1 MTEKL
6 KIGVVISSTRE
17 GRIGERVTAFVK
29 NAILKDQ
36 EVVPWTQSYLYVLN
50 TTGAYPPPMDNIPP
64 HTVAWKPCGFV
75 TYAIGP
81 MGGSRAAVQLRIFT
95 GGMGMMAVPTCTT
108 ITQAHETLDESGNTE
123 DDKLKEELD
132 VTLKQV
138 YWAARALKSYAGNN
152 PAPNWAPS

>member
-1 MTEKL
+1 
-6 KIGVVISSTRE
+6 
-17 GRIGERVTAFVK
+17 
-29 NAILKDQ
+29 
-36 EVVPWTQSYLYVLN
+36 
-50 TTGAYPPPMDNIPP
+50 MDNIPP

-95 GGMGMMAVPTCTT
+95 GGMGMIAVPTGTA
-108 ITQAHETLDESGNTE
+108 IPQAHETLDESGNTE
-123 DDKLKEELD
+123 DNKLKEELD

-138 YWAARALKSYAGNN
+138 YWAARALKSYSGNN